1 MSEIRKILNYKDV
14 GLRIRLEREKLGLSR
29 ERFAEIT
36 GLSSFYIGQLERGD
50 RKMSV
55 DTLVNIS
62 DVLNISVD
70 YLLYGYTHYM
80 ENICISEAFDDIY
93 KGFVDDELK
102 ELLDVLNG
110 SSKEQIS
117 LIKDIC
123 KLILPSTRK

>member
-1 MSEIRKILNYKDV
+1 MNDSKKTLNYKDV

-29 ERFAEIT
+29 EKFAELV

-62 DVLNISVD
+62 SVLNISVD
-70 YLLYGYTHYM
+70 YLLYGYNYYM
-80 ENICISEAFDDIY
+80 ENISISEAFNDIY
-93 KGFVDDELK
+93 KVSVDNELK
-102 ELLDVLNG
+102 ELLNILEG

-117 LIKDIC
+117 LLKDIY
-123 KLILPSTRK
+123 KLILPSIKK

>member
-1 MSEIRKILNYKDV
+1 MNDSKKTLNYKDV

-29 ERFAEIT
+29 EKFAELV

-62 DVLNISVD
+62 SVLNISVD
-70 YLLYGYTHYM
+70 YLLYGYNYYM
-80 ENICISEAFDDIY
+80 ENISISEAFNDIY
-93 KGFVDDELK
+93 KVSVDNELK
-102 ELLDVLNG
+102 ELLNVLEG

-117 LIKDIC
+117 LLKDIY
-123 KLILPSTRK
+123 KLILPSIKK